1 MGHRPSTCP
10 DTKSM
15 LKALLYADLE
25 RQLALSGVADP
36 RATFP
41 RFLAKLLHP
50 RFLPI
55 VLCRSSRA
63 AYLSHL
69 PVAPSLLSYLNQVIF
84 GIEIS
89 PRCEIGPG
97 IFFPH
102 TSGTVI
108 GASKIGKNAT
118 IFQGV
123 TLGARQ
129 IDMLYDPALR
139 PELGDFV
146 VVGAGA
152 KVLGGISLGDNVKV
166 GANSVVLRSAA
177 PNATVAGI
185 PAREVLSSE

>member
-1 MGHRPSTCP
+1 
-10 DTKSM
+10 M
-15 LKALLYADLE
+15 LKELLSADLE
-25 RQLALSGVADP
+25 RQWHLSGRTGEKAS
-36 RATFP
+36 
-41 RFLAKLLHP
+41 LLHILCRLPHP

-55 VLCRSSRA
+55 ALCRFSRSA
-63 AYLSHL
+63 FLNGFSGLAY
-69 PVAPSLLSYLNQVIF
+69 LLSYLNQILF

-89 PRCEIGPG
+89 PRCMIGPG

-108 GASKIGKNAT
+108 GASKIGRNVT

-123 TLGARQ
+123 TLGAKQ
-129 IDMLYDPALR
+129 IDMSFDVALR

-166 GANSVVLRSAA
+166 GANSVLLQSVPA
-177 PNATVAGI
+177 NATVAGV
-185 PAREVLSSE
+185 PAREVHSSE

>member
-1 MGHRPSTCP
+1 
-10 DTKSM
+10 M

-25 RQLALSGVADP
+25 RQLTLSGVADP
-36 RATFP
+36 RASFP

-50 RFLPI
+50 RYLPI

-63 AYLSHL
+63 AYLAHL
-69 PVAPSLLSYLNQVIF
+69 PVAPSLLSYLNQVVF

-129 IDMLYDPALR
+129 IDMRYDPSLR

-166 GANSVVLRSAA
+166 GANSVVLRSVS

>member
-1 MGHRPSTCP
+1 
-10 DTKSM
+10 M

-25 RQLALSGVADP
+25 RQLQLSGQPDAQ
-36 RATFP
+36 ASL
-41 RFLAKLLHP
+41 FLLLRRLPHP

-55 VLCRSSRA
+55 VLCRFSRSA
-63 AYLSHL
+63 FLNGL
-69 PVAPSLLSYLNQVIF
+69 PALAHLLSYLNQIIF

-89 PRCEIGPG
+89 PRCIIGPG

-108 GASKIGKNAT
+108 GASKIGRSVT

-129 IDMLYDPALR
+129 IDMEYDLALR

-152 KVLGGISLGDNVKV
+152 KVLGGITLGDNVRV
-166 GANSVVLRSAA
+166 GANSVLLRSVPA
-177 PNATVAGI
+177 NATVAGV
-185 PAREVLSSE
+185 PAREVHSSE

>member
-1 MGHRPSTCP
+1 
-10 DTKSM
+10 M

-25 RQLALSGVADP
+25 RQLHLSGQPEA
-36 RATFP
+36 RASLF
-41 RFLAKLLHP
+41 RLLRRLPHP

-55 VLCRSSRA
+55 VLYRSSRSA
-63 AYLSHL
+63 LLSGL
-69 PVAPSLLSYLNQVIF
+69 PAMAHLLSYLNQIIF

-108 GASKIGKNAT
+108 GASKIGRDVT

-123 TLGARQ
+123 TLGARE
-129 IDMLYDPALR
+129 IDMKYDLALR
-139 PELGDFV
+139 PQLGDFV

-166 GANSVVLRSAA
+166 GANSVLLRSVSAD
-177 PNATVAGI
+177 ATVAGI
-185 PAREVLSSE
+185 PAREVHSSE

>member
-1 MGHRPSTCP
+1 
-10 DTKSM
+10 M

-25 RQLALSGVADP
+25 RQLHLSGQPEARASLP
-36 RATFP
+36 R
-41 RFLAKLLHP
+41 LLRRLPHP

-55 VLCRSSRA
+55 FLCRASRSA
-63 AYLSHL
+63 LLNGL
-69 PVAPSLLSYLNQVIF
+69 PALAHLLSYMNQVIF

-89 PRCEIGPG
+89 PRCAIGPG

-108 GASKIGKNAT
+108 GASKIGRDAT

-129 IDMLYDPALR
+129 IDMSYDLALR
-139 PELGDFV
+139 PELGDYV

-152 KVLGGISLGDNVKV
+152 KVLGGIALGDNVKV
-166 GANSVVLRSAA
+166 GANSVLLRSVPA
-177 PNATVAGI
+177 NAIVAGV
-185 PAREVLSSE
+185 PAREVHSSE

>member
-1 MGHRPSTCP
+1 
-10 DTKSM
+10 M

-25 RQLALSGVADP
+25 RQLHLSGQPDA
-36 RATFP
+36 RASLT
-41 RFLAKLLHP
+41 RLLRRLPHP

-55 VLCRSSRA
+55 FLCRASRSA
-63 AYLSHL
+63 LLNGL
-69 PVAPSLLSYLNQVIF
+69 PALAHLLSYANQIIF

-89 PRCEIGPG
+89 PRCAIGPG

-108 GASKIGKNAT
+108 GASKIGRDAT

-129 IDMLYDPALR
+129 IDMSYDLALR

-152 KVLGGISLGDNVKV
+152 KVLGGIALGDNVKV
-166 GANSVVLRSAA
+166 GANSVLLRSVPA
-177 PNATVAGI
+177 NAVVAGV
-185 PAREVLSSE
+185 PAREVHSSE

>member
-1 MGHRPSTCP
+1 
-10 DTKSM
+10 M
-15 LKALLYADLE
+15 LKALLFADLE
-25 RQLALSGVADP
+25 RQLALGGSPDFSAS
-36 RATFP
+36 RESHASWA
-41 RFLAKLLHP
+41 RFLARLFHP

-55 VLCRSSRA
+55 VLYRCSRA
-63 AYLSHL
+63 SMLTGL
-69 PVAPSLLSYLNQVIF
+69 PLLPHLLSYWNQVVF

-108 GASKIGKNAT
+108 GASKIGRNAT

-123 TLGARQ
+123 TLGAKQ

-152 KVLGGISLGDNVKV
+152 KVLGGISLGDNVNV
-166 GANSVVLRSAA
+166 GANSVVLRSVSAGL
-177 PNATVAGI
+177 TVAGI
-185 PAREVLSSE
+185 PAREIHATE

>member
-1 MGHRPSTCP
+1 
-10 DTKSM
+10 M

-25 RQLALSGVADP
+25 RQLQLSGQPDATTLLLFLLRRLPPP
-36 RATFP
+36 RV
-41 RFLAKLLHP
+41 
-50 RFLPI
+50 LPI
-55 VLCRSSRA
+55 VLCRSSRSA
-63 AYLSHL
+63 FLNGL
-69 PVAPSLLSYLNQVIF
+69 PALAHLLSYLNQIIF

-89 PRCEIGPG
+89 PRCIIGPG

-108 GASKIGKNAT
+108 GASKIGSSVT

-129 IDMLYDPALR
+129 IDMKYDLALR

-152 KVLGGISLGDNVKV
+152 KVLGGITLGDNVRV
-166 GANSVVLRSAA
+166 GANSVLLRSVPA
-177 PNATVAGI
+177 NVTVAGV
-185 PAREVLSSE
+185 PAREVHSSETEVPEVLKD

>member
-1 MGHRPSTCP
+1 
-10 DTKSM
+10 M

-25 RQLALSGVADP
+25 RQLHLSGQPDARASLP
-36 RATFP
+36 R
-41 RFLAKLLHP
+41 LLRRLPHP

-55 VLCRSSRA
+55 FLCRASRSA
-63 AYLSHL
+63 LLNGL
-69 PVAPSLLSYLNQVIF
+69 PALAHLLSYANQVIF

-89 PRCEIGPG
+89 PRCAIGPG

-108 GASKIGKNAT
+108 GASKIGRDAT

-129 IDMLYDPALR
+129 IDMSYDLGLR

-152 KVLGGISLGDNVKV
+152 KVLGGIALGDNVKV
-166 GANSVVLRSAA
+166 GANSVLLRSVPA
-177 PNATVAGI
+177 NAVVAGV
-185 PAREVLSSE
+185 PAREVHSSE

>member
-1 MGHRPSTCP
+1 
-10 DTKSM
+10 M

-25 RQLALSGVADP
+25 RQLVLSGYSDP
-36 RATFP
+36 KATWS
-41 RFLAKLLHP
+41 RFLRRLLHP

-55 VLCRSSRA
+55 VLYRLSRA
-63 AYLSHL
+63 ALLNAL
-69 PVAPSLLSYLNQVIF
+69 PVVPQMLSYLNQIFF

-89 PRCEIGPG
+89 PRCDIGPG

-108 GASKIGKNAT
+108 GASKIGRNGT

-129 IDMLYDPALR
+129 IDMSYDLSLR

-146 VVGAGA
+146 TVGAGA

-166 GANSVVLRSAA
+166 GANSVLLRSVPAD
-177 PNATVAGI
+177 ATVAGI
-185 PAREVLSSE
+185 PAREVYSSE